1 MTVRLSTD
9 DNLKTIEKALHEA
22 KETAEQE
29 YFNLQIA
36 GRELTGEEKKT
47 AERLELCLGYIRE
60 ALTCLKQD

>member
-9 DNLKTIEKALHEA
+9 ENLKKLETALLEA

-29 YFNLQIA
+29 YYNLQIA
-36 GRELTGEEKKT
+36 GREISEDEKKT
-47 AERLELCLGYIRE
+47 AELLEICLGYIRE

>member
-9 DNLKTIEKALHEA
+9 ENLKKTETALQEA

-36 GRELTGEEKKT
+36 GREFTDEEKKK
-47 AERLELCLGYIRE
+47 AETLELCLGYIRE